1 MSRAA
6 RPALLLGALLLAAG
20 LAGDTEA
27 AARGEEWLPVRDVSL
42 TVAPGSAL
50 DFSFLSDGAAAG
62 SKGRVGT
69 WLEDALRFETWTM
82 GSEPVR
88 FFCASL
94 AWSPASGS
102 YPDHATADRYA
113 EQLKMHGY
121 NLARLHFV
129 DANLMSG
136 RERDFDFDP
145 VQLDNF
151 HYLLAAL
158 KRNGIYWM
166 IDAAS
171 SENGAYGGVYP
182 DRWTAKHDLK
192 LQVHISEEARKHWL
206 RLASAILGTKNPY
219 TGVRPL
225 DDPALAMVT
234 LFNENG
240 LEFLSYV
247 EEART
252 KRAYPDALRE
262 PFNKWLSEV
271 YRSTDALAKAWGGT
285 LRKGESIEFRT
296 VDLPKSHGERG
307 PRMRD
312 LQRFFLT
319 RERDTMTWMT
329 AALRALGY
337 KGLATA
343 YNNMTT
349 IAAHQSRFQVLPTL
363 DSYHDEVLSLAPGTS
378 IKQTSSLDDDAGY
391 VQRMMSARWLAA
403 PFVVS
408 EYDHLFWNSFRR
420 EAGLVVPSYAAL
432 QGWSG
437 ICRHGMGPIDLAY
450 GSALPHKQKMLPYG
464 LGLDPVARASETVA
478 ALLYR
483 RGDVAGS
490 RQRLPIDIGDA
501 HFLGDGQGEIPQDIT
516 RLGLLTGIGLSL
528 TTDKAEQSAPP
539 APGYALPRWLD
550 RLAGKLSG
558 AMERSFA
565 ERLDRLVASAA
576 ITPETAEAA
585 RRRIYRSDTGE
596 LTMDAPRREFAV
608 VTPKTEAV
616 VFERLEAP
624 RKLGR
629 MTVNSASA
637 PAMIA
642 LSALD
647 GRPLAR
653 SRKLLLVLAT
663 DALNTGM
670 TFADKERRTVTDY
683 GTLPVRIRRAA
694 VRLALALDP
703 PDAGQPERL
712 KLTALHLDGTPG
724 AALAVN
730 RTAET
735 ISLTL
740 DNGAPVHGPT
750 TFFLLER

>member
-1 MSRAA
+1 MSRAF
-6 RPALLLGALLLAAG
+6 RPARLIGALLIAAG
-20 LAGDTEA
+20 LAGDTQA
-27 AARGEEWLPVRDVSL
+27 AQRGEEWLPVRDVSL
-42 TVAPGSAL
+42 TIAPGSAL
-50 DFSFLSDGAAAG
+50 DFSFLADGAAAG
-62 SKGRVGT
+62 SKGRVRSDLSERLT
-69 WLEDALRFETWTM
+69 FET
-82 GSEPVR
+82 SPANSAPIR

-102 YPDHATADRYA
+102 YPDHASADRYA

-136 RERDFDFDP
+136 RDRDFDFDP

-151 HYLLAAL
+151 RYLLAAL

-192 LQVHISEEARKHWL
+192 LQVHFSEDARKHWL
-206 RLASAILGTKNPY
+206 KIVSAILGTANPY
-219 TGVRPL
+219 TGLSPL
-225 DDPALAMVT
+225 DDPALAFVT

-240 LEFLSYV
+240 LEFVSYL

-252 KRAYPDALRE
+252 RRAYPDALRE
-262 PFNKWLSEV
+262 PFNKWLGEV
-271 YRSTDALAKAWGGT
+271 YRTTPALAKAWGGT
-285 LRKGESIEFRT
+285 LGKGESIEFRT
-296 VDLPKSHGERG
+296 VDLPARHGERG

-312 LQRFFLT
+312 LQRFFLA
-319 RERDTMTWMT
+319 RERDTERWMT

-337 KGLATA
+337 KGLTTA

-349 IAAHQSRFQVLPTL
+349 SAAHMSRFQALVSL

-378 IKQTSSLDDDAGY
+378 IRQTSSLDDDAGY
-391 VQRMMSARWLAA
+391 VQRMMGARWLNT

-420 EAGLVVPSYAAL
+420 EAGLVVPAYAAL
-432 QGWSG
+432 HGWSG

-464 LGLDPVARASETVA
+464 LGLDPIARAGETVA

-483 RGDVAGS
+483 RGDVAQS
-490 RQRLPIDIGDA
+490 RQRLPIEA
-501 HFLGDGQGEIPQDIT
+501 RLLGDGQDEIPRDLT
-516 RLGLLTGIGLSL
+516 RLGLVTGIGLSL
-528 TTDKAEQSAPP
+528 MLDDAGQPVRTP
-539 APGYALPRWLD
+539 ADSGWPRWLD

-558 AMERSFA
+558 ANERSFA

-576 ITPETAEAA
+576 ITPETAENA
-585 RRRIYRSDTGE
+585 RRRVYRSDTGE
-596 LTMDAPRREFAV
+596 IAMDAPRREFSVLTAR
-608 VTPKTEAV
+608 TEALT
-616 VFERLEAP
+616 FERLEAA
-624 RKLGR
+624 RTLGR
-629 MTVNSASA
+629 LTVAAASG

-642 LSALD
+642 VSALD
-647 GRPLAR
+647 AQPVAS

-670 TFADKERRTVTDY
+670 KFADASRRTVTDY

-694 VRLALALDP
+694 VRLGLALDVLEP
-703 PDAGQPERL
+703 GQPERL

-740 DNGAPVHGPT
+740 DNGAPSHGPT